1 MRIIAGVNYYSPRE
15 VAKMGL
21 ITNSRGKND
30 YGYVLRLVKSG
41 KLNHKI
47 VNEDSSI
54 VYYMISEQDIHDYL
68 AQFKQENQHG
78 SN

>member
-1 MRIIAGVNYYSPRE
+1 MRTIAGVSYYSPRE

-41 KLNHKI
+41 KLNHKV

-68 AQFKQENQHG
+68 AQFK
-78 SN
+78 

>member
-1 MRIIAGVNYYSPRE
+1 
-15 VAKMGL
+15 MGL

-68 AQFKQENQHG
+68 AQFK
-78 SN
+78 